1 MFTKSSHFGNTIAQQ
16 ICQCAVYKITWIGTW
31 SICWYKIT
39 RYNGIK
45 YSIFILQKIK
55 LDSFQQGRKSLR
67 EYHASKRVPLSPL
80 INGNNSLLRDKSFT
94 STFTA
99 LFLVYIT
106 LKFNIKCSIMQKIM
120 WEQVQLCHKS

>member
-1 MFTKSSHFGNTIAQQ
+1 
-16 ICQCAVYKITWIGTW
+16 
-31 SICWYKIT
+31 
-39 RYNGIK
+39 
-45 YSIFILQKIK
+45 
-55 LDSFQQGRKSLR
+55 LR

-80 INGNNSLLRDKSFT
+80 INGNNSLLRDKTFT

-106 LKFNIKCSIMQKIM
+106 LKFNLKCSIMQKIM